1 LVRNLNSTAL
11 LVARL
16 KATSL
21 LRIARD
27 RFRYAEL
34 SEMTGIDEP
43 TLSRYVH
50 GILVPS
56 VQRAR
61 QIVEVLQSRIDLSE
75 KVRSL
80 LEEKIT
86 TYPDASS
93 IFLRNPAVPDWISYC
108 AYERY
113 AGMGIETVLSVED
126 GGVLI
131 AVLVASILKAKL
143 LYASR
148 ARGVHVGRVL
158 EEHCWPYRS
167 SNPELVNPRLKRVLS
182 LPDGYIQRGD
192 RVLLVDD
199 IVWSGET
206 IRALGRFVVA
216 SKAEI
221 AAAFCVG
228 VLFQDI
234 ARSLEGD
241 LGCKLDYVT
250 ELRPTASKTQ
260 INE

>member
-1 LVRNLNSTAL
+1 MNSTTL

-16 KATSL
+16 KAAAL

-34 SEMTGIDEP
+34 SKMTGIDEP

-50 GILVPS
+50 GILVPN

-61 QIVEVLQSRIDLSE
+61 EIVEVLQPCIDVSE

-93 IFLRNPAVPDWISYC
+93 IFVRNPAVPNWISYC

-113 AGMGIETVLSVED
+113 SDLGIGTVLSVED

-131 AVLVASILKAKL
+131 SVLIASILKAKL

-148 ARGVHVGRVL
+148 GRSEHVGKVL

-167 SNPELVNPRLKRVLS
+167 SNPELVNPRLKRALS
-182 LPDGYIQRGD
+182 LPDGYIRRGD

-206 IRALGRFVVA
+206 IRALGRFVVS
-216 SKAEI
+216 SKGEI
-221 AAAFCVG
+221 AAAFCLG
-228 VLFQDI
+228 VLFKGV
-234 ARSLEGD
+234 ATSLEKD
-241 LGCKLDYVT
+241 LGCRLDYVT
-250 ELRPTASKTQ
+250 ELRPTISSKP
-260 INE
+260 